1 MAFSLLREPTKSFK
15 MEIEA
20 IKSLV
25 LQDKFDTALKM
36 LNDQIS
42 ASPSD
47 VIALQLRGHIFYK
60 MQRWGDAMN
69 DFTSVLEI
77 EPDNAEAKS
86 KLELARNILG
96 YFTPDM
102 FNP

>member
-1 MAFSLLREPTKSFK
+1 MDIE
-15 MEIEA
+15 EIR
-20 IKSLV
+20 KFV
-25 LQDKFDTALKM
+25 LQNNFEKAIEL
-36 LNDQIS
+36 LNGQIL
-42 ASPSD
+42 AKPDD
-47 VIALQLRGHIFYK
+47 VNALQLRGHIFYK

-77 EPDNAEAKS
+77 EPDNAEAMS

>member
-1 MAFSLLREPTKSFK
+1 
-15 MEIEA
+15 MESEKIRQ
-20 IKSLV
+20 LV
-25 LQDKFDTALKM
+25 LQNKFDEALEM
-36 LNDQIS
+36 LNKQIS

-60 MQRWGDAMN
+60 MQQWGDAMN

>member
-1 MAFSLLREPTKSFK
+1 
-15 MEIEA
+15 MESEKIRQ
-20 IKSLV
+20 LV
-25 LQDKFDTALKM
+25 LQNKFDEALEM
-36 LNDQIS
+36 LNKQIS

-47 VIALQLRGHIFYK
+47 VIALQLRGDIFYK
-60 MQRWGDAMN
+60 MQQWGDAMN